1 MALRTDYK
9 NAVFSGKRKYHLIE
23 NEDGT
28 VSLLDATQYSQT
40 GDRFGA
46 KDVNAIGTAV
56 NGLADS
62 IGDAFSE
69 ERAYAVGEYAI
80 YENILYEFTAAKAAG
95 PWEPDAAT
103 PTTIAEV
110 MRELNGNMILDYA
123 NAVTLPIKN
132 NISATISTKG
142 MLFPYNFRYS
152 GEGSPYANIHI
163 NNSHIAIVNFNSA
176 GREMPGPFPVSP
188 GDMVKI
194 TISGG
199 SAEHMTSDWK
209 LVPCKNNN

>member
-110 MRELNGNMILDYA
+110 VRELNGNLMSGMVISRTLTTKYSAAA
-123 NAVTLPIKN
+123 NNGTFAEAEVPDIAGYKPVAVIAAYSESWKTIVSGVSISGSGKTAMATLFNTSTSPVN
-132 NISATISTKG
+132 NISFSWNVLYVRNAS
-142 MLFPYNFRYS
+142 
-152 GEGSPYANIHI
+152 
-163 NNSHIAIVNFNSA
+163 
-176 GREMPGPFPVSP
+176 
-188 GDMVKI
+188 
-194 TISGG
+194 
-199 SAEHMTSDWK
+199 
-209 LVPCKNNN
+209 

>member
-28 VSLLDATQYSQT
+28 VSLLDATQYLQT

-62 IGDAFSE
+62 ISDAFSE

-110 MRELNGNMILDYA
+110 VRELNGNMILDYA

>member
-28 VSLLDATQYSQT
+28 VSLLDATQYLQT

-62 IGDAFSE
+62 ISDAFSE

-110 MRELNGNMILDYA
+110 VRELNGNMTTMSA
-123 NAVTLPIKN
+123 NMTRMSIISGTIVTNDFSSYDQHWKGSVRFPTAFKN
-132 NISATISTKG
+132 NSVLVTVTPSNGYVGVIVSNISKTG
-142 MLFPYNFRYS
+142 FDLDVVNEYNGNLSKRYMRW
-152 GEGSPYANIHI
+152 
-163 NNSHIAIVNFNSA
+163 IAVGF
-176 GREMPGPFPVSP
+176 V
-188 GDMVKI
+188 
-194 TISGG
+194 
-199 SAEHMTSDWK
+199 
-209 LVPCKNNN
+209 